1 MTHPD
6 LAEVMQTMG
15 DVLSIEETE
24 EFVHEVWSSLRTLL
38 QSVPHQL
45 IIHDSLFQA
54 DIDGDGNVNYEE
66 FVGMLFKHGV
76 CCSTTSLLR
85 FLYALKYSYPLW

>member
-1 MTHPD
+1 MTYPD

-45 IIHDSLFQA
+45 IIHDS
-54 DIDGDGNVNYEE
+54 
-66 FVGMLFKHGV
+66 FVPG
-76 CCSTTSLLR
+76 
-85 FLYALKYSYPLW
+85 